1 MRKSQHSAIS
11 RPPPRQWPLIAATTI
26 FGVCSNLPIASFAQT
41 TKAFCASRLLLTK
54 TETSAPAE
62 KKRSF
67 ALRTTMALTVS
78 SPRASSMAA
87 SSSSRKLLSYELAG
101 GLSSTMWP
109 MESCFSRRTA
119 MRSPCAK
126 LPRLYDGQRSA
137 REARDVLPSAREVFS
152 YGNDAHRRPDRRRPD
167 REDDRGQKSRDRRG
181 RRHDPEGLESG
192 GRRRGRG
199 RREGATGVGFDVRF
213 EASRAHACR
222 RGEGEGRCARDR
234 EAPDARAG
242 QAARARGHRSDA
254 RGREPRLLRGLR
266 GQAAR

>member
-1 MRKSQHSAIS
+1 MRKSQQSAIS
-11 RPPPRQWPLIAATTI
+11 RPPPRQCPLIAAMTT
-26 FGVCSNLPIASFAQT
+26 FGVCSSLPKASLAQT
-41 TKAFCASRLLLTK
+41 TNAFCASRLPFAK
-54 TETSAPAE
+54 TEISAPAE
-62 KKRSF
+62 KNRSF
-67 ALRTTMALTVS
+67 ALRTTIAF
-78 SPRASSMAA
+78 RASSRRASSIEA

-192 GRRRGRG
+192 GRRRGRS
-199 RREGATGVGFDVRF
+199 RRESATGVGFHVRF
-213 EASRAHACR
+213 EAGRAHACR
-222 RGEGEGRCARDR
+222 PGEGEGRCAQDR
-234 EAPDARAG
+234 EAPDPRAG
-242 QAARARGHRSDA
+242 QAPRARGHRGDA